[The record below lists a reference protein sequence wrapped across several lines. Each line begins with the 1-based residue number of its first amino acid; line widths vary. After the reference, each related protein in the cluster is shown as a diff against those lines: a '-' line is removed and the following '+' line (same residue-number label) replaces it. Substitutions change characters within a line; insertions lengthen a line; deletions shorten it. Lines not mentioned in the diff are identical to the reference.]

1 MCQVIEI
8 THTHTHTFAQYPDDM
23 GKAYPFLAEWLSKTG
38 ILEFIFIVFIGKE
51 WYIAME
57 MEF

>member
-23 GKAYPFLAEWLSKTG
+23 GKAYLFLAEWLSKTG

>member
-8 THTHTHTFAQYPDDM
+8 THTHTHTFAQYSDDM

-51 WYIAME
+51 
-57 MEF
+57 